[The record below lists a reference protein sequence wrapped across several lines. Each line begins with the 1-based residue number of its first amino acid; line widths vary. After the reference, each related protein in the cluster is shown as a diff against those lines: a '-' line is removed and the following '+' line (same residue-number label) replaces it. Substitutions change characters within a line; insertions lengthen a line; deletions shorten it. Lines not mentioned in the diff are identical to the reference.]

1 MVVTT
6 PTREKD
12 SGEDM
17 WSDIETKRD
26 YLNYLE
32 LAEVVSGVLLN
43 SNMRPVSVGVFGTW
57 GTGKSSLLNLIEA
70 QLQEDAKDKV
80 LIIRFDAW
88 LYQGYDDA
96 RAALMDVIARRLYEA
111 SRKNRGLQGVAKS
124 LLERVDVI
132 RAIGLGVEV
141 VAAAYGVPLMGRGSK
156 AVAGVKKWA
165 DGTPAAEDN
174 QAIADG
180 VQTVAALV
188 GPGKKKSPPEH
199 IEAFREEFQKLLI
212 GLDKTLVVFVDNLDR
227 CLPEQTIHTLEALR
241 LFLFMEQSA
250 FVVAADEDM
259 VRHSVSL
266 HFDGA
271 NERHI
276 TDYLDKLIQIPVR
289 VPRLGVT
296 EIRAYLFML
305 FAEASNN
312 KSVKEKLGELRVALE
327 KNLRASWKE
336 PPITVDEAAT
346 LVGGDAN
353 LRMSF
358 DIAERMS
365 ALLANSTFV
374 EGNPRIVKRLLNVV
388 RLRASIAARRGMP
401 VDEAMVAKFA
411 LFERCAD
418 PIAVRKLYALIN
430 EAAQGKPALIVTLE
444 QLADEPLGFEAAC
457 PEEWRKSLAFLHDWL
472 GLKPALSGIDLRP
485 LVYLSKETAVLRS
498 VAGDLSQ
505 SSADAVLRLANVKT
519 LSSPAAAMAI
529 AKIAPGEH
537 GLVMREVLAS
547 LRGHVDWSERPDAI
561 NGAVLLA
568 DADAEAGRQL
578 GAFLGS
584 LPGKKTPWLKALLA
598 DKDWVKGGD

>member
-1 MVVTT
+1 
-6 PTREKD
+6 
-12 SGEDM
+12 M

-32 LAEVVSGVLLN
+32 LAEVVSEVLLN
-43 SNMRPVSVGVFGTW
+43 PSMRPVSVGVFGTW
-57 GTGKSSLLNLIEA
+57 GTGKSSLLNLIEDR
-70 QLQEDAKDKV
+70 LLDDAKDKV
-80 LIIRFDAW
+80 IIIRFDAW

-111 SRKNRGLQGVAKS
+111 AKKDAGLLGLAKS
-124 LLERVDVI
+124 LLARVNTM
-132 RAIGLGVEV
+132 RTLGLGIEV
-141 VAAAYGVPLMGRGSK
+141 VAALHGLPLMGVGSK
-156 AVAGVKKWA
+156 AVAGISKLFA
-165 DGTPAAEDN
+165 GAPEAEDT
-174 QAIADG
+174 QAAVDG
-180 VQTVAALV
+180 AKAVAGLV
-188 GPGKKKSPPEH
+188 DPAKAKSPPEH
-199 IEAFREEFQKLLI
+199 VDAFRDEFQKLLI
-212 GLDKTLVVFVDNLDR
+212 GLDQTLVVFVDNLDR

-259 VRHSVSL
+259 VRHSVSQ

-271 NERHI
+271 NERHV

-305 FAEASNN
+305 FAEASMVD
-312 KSVKEKLGELRVALE
+312 KAKLDGLRTALE

-336 PPITVDEAAT
+336 PPITVEAASK
-346 LVGGDAN
+346 LVSADAAV
-353 LRMSF
+353 RMSF

-365 ALLANSTFV
+365 TLLANSAFV

-388 RLRASIAARRGMP
+388 RLRARIAERRDMP

-411 LFERCAD
+411 LFERCVD
-418 PIAVRKLYALIN
+418 PVAVRKLYTLIN
-430 EAAQGKPALIVTLE
+430 EAAQGKPELIVTLE
-444 QLADEPLGFEAAC
+444 KLADDPKKFEEAC
-457 PEEWRKSLAFLHDWL
+457 PDEWRKSLTFLHDWL

-485 LVYLSKETAVLRS
+485 LVYLSRETAVLRS
-498 VAGDLSQ
+498 VAGDMSQ

-529 AKIAPGEH
+529 AAIAPGEH
-537 GLVMREVLAS
+537 AAVMRELLAS
-547 LRGHVDWSERPDAI
+547 LRGHVDWSDRPDEI

-568 DADAEAGRQL
+568 DTDVEAGRQL
-578 GAFLGS
+578 GAFLGG
-584 LPGKKTPWLKALLA
+584 LPGKKSPWLKALLN
-598 DKDWVKGGD
+598 DKAWAKGVA

>member
-1 MVVTT
+1 
-6 PTREKD
+6 
-12 SGEDM
+12 M

-32 LAEVVSGVLLN
+32 LAEVVSEVLLN
-43 SNMRPVSVGVFGTW
+43 PSMRPVSVGVFGTW
-57 GTGKSSLLNLIEA
+57 GTGKSSLLNLIEGR
-70 QLQEDAKDKV
+70 LQDDAKDEV
-80 LIIRFDAW
+80 IIVRFDAW

-111 SRKNRGLQGVAKS
+111 AKKDDGLLGIAKS
-124 LLERVDVI
+124 LLARVNTM
-132 RAIGLGVEV
+132 RTLGLGIEV
-141 VAAAYGVPLMGRGSK
+141 VAALHGVPLMGVGSK
-156 AVAGVKKWA
+156 AVAGLGKLFA
-165 DGTPAAEDN
+165 GTPEAEDT
-174 QAIADG
+174 QAAADG
-180 VQTVAALV
+180 VKALAGLV
-188 GPGKKKSPPEH
+188 DPVKGKSPPEH
-199 IEAFREEFQKLLI
+199 VDAFREEFQRLLV

-259 VRHSVSL
+259 VRHSVSQ

-271 NERHI
+271 NERHV

-305 FAEASNN
+305 FAEAGEVNQA
-312 KSVKEKLGELRVALE
+312 KLDRLRNALE

-336 PPITVDEAAT
+336 PPITVEAASK
-346 LVGGDAN
+346 LAGGGDDV
-353 LRMSF
+353 RMSF

-365 ALLANSTFV
+365 ALLAKSTFV

-388 RLRASIAARRGMP
+388 RLRARIAARRGMP

-411 LFERCAD
+411 LFERCVD
-418 PIAVRKLYALIN
+418 PVAVRKLYALIN
-430 EAAQGKPALIVTLE
+430 EAAQGKPELIATLE
-444 QLADEPLGFEAAC
+444 RLSDDPKKFEEAC
-457 PEEWRKSLAFLHDWL
+457 PVEWKKSADFLHDWL
-472 GLKPALSGIDLRP
+472 GLKPALSGLDLRP

-498 VAGDLSQ
+498 VAGDMSQ
-505 SSADAVLRLANVKT
+505 SSAEAVLRLTNVKT

-529 AKIAPGEH
+529 AGIASGEH
-537 GLVMREVLAS
+537 GAVMRELLAS
-547 LRGHVDWSERPDAI
+547 LRGHADWSDRPDAI

-568 DADAEAGRQL
+568 GADEDAGRQL
-578 GAFLGS
+578 GAFLAS
-584 LPGKKTPWLKALLA
+584 LPGKKSPWLKALLS
-598 DKDWVKGGD
+598 DKAWAKGVA

>member
-1 MVVTT
+1 MALQPVEWTQ
-6 PTREKD
+6 
-12 SGEDM
+12 GEGM

-32 LAEVVSGVLLN
+32 LAEVVSEVLLN
-43 SNMRPVSVGVFGTW
+43 PSMRPVSVGVFGTW
-57 GTGKSSLLNLIEA
+57 GTGKSSLLNLIEGR
-70 QLQEDAKDKV
+70 LQDDAKDEV
-80 LIIRFDAW
+80 IIVRFDAW

-111 SRKNRGLQGVAKS
+111 AKKDDGLLGIAKS
-124 LLERVDVI
+124 LLARVNTM
-132 RAIGLGVEV
+132 RTLGLGIEV
-141 VAAAYGVPLMGRGSK
+141 VAALHGVPLMGVGSK
-156 AVAGVKKWA
+156 AVAGLGKLFA
-165 DGTPAAEDN
+165 GTPEAEDT
-174 QAIADG
+174 QAAADG
-180 VQTVAALV
+180 VKALAGLMDPV
-188 GPGKKKSPPEH
+188 KGKSPPEH
-199 IEAFREEFQKLLI
+199 VDAFREEFQRLLV

-259 VRHSVSL
+259 VRHSVSQ

-271 NERHI
+271 NERHV

-305 FAEASNN
+305 FAEAGEVNQA
-312 KSVKEKLGELRVALE
+312 KLDGLRNALE

-336 PPITVDEAAT
+336 PPITVEAASK
-346 LVGGDAN
+346 LAGGGDVV
-353 LRMSF
+353 RMSF

-365 ALLANSTFV
+365 ALLAKSTFV

-388 RLRASIAARRGMP
+388 RLRARIAARRGMP

-411 LFERCAD
+411 LFERCVD
-418 PIAVRKLYALIN
+418 PVAVRKLYALIN
-430 EAAQGKPALIVTLE
+430 EAAQGKPELIATLE
-444 QLADEPLGFEAAC
+444 RLSDDPKKFEEAC
-457 PEEWRKSLAFLHDWL
+457 PVEWKKSADFLHDWL
-472 GLKPALSGIDLRP
+472 GLKPALSGLDLRP

-498 VAGDLSQ
+498 VAGDMSQ
-505 SSADAVLRLANVKT
+505 SSAEAVLRLTNVKT

-529 AKIAPGEH
+529 AGIASGEH
-537 GLVMREVLAS
+537 GAVMRELLAS
-547 LRGHVDWSERPDAI
+547 LRGHADWSDRPDAI

-568 DADAEAGRQL
+568 GADEEAGRQL
-578 GAFLGS
+578 GAFLAG
-584 LPGKKTPWLKALLA
+584 LPGKKSPWLKALLS
-598 DKDWVKGGD
+598 DKAWAKGVA

>member
-1 MVVTT
+1 MVL
-6 PTREKD
+6 PTEDKD
-12 SGEDM
+12 LGGDM

-32 LAEVVSGVLLN
+32 LAEVVSEVLLN
-43 SNMRPVSVGVFGTW
+43 PSMRPVSVGVFGTW
-57 GTGKSSLLNLIEA
+57 GTGKSSLLNLIEN
-70 QLQEDAKDKV
+70 QLQDDAKDTV
-80 LIIRFDAW
+80 IIIRFDAW

-111 SRKNRGLQGVAKS
+111 AKKDAGLQGLAKS
-124 LLERVDVI
+124 LLARVNTM
-132 RAIGLGVEV
+132 RTLGLGIEV
-141 VAAAYGVPLMGRGSK
+141 VAALHGVPLMGVGSK
-156 AVAGVKKWA
+156 AVAGIGKLLA
-165 DGTPAAEDN
+165 GTPEAEDT
-174 QAIADG
+174 QAVADG
-180 VQTVAALV
+180 VKAVAGLV
-188 GPGKKKSPPEH
+188 DPAKSKSPPEH
-199 IEAFREEFQKLLI
+199 VDAFREEFQKLLI

-259 VRHSVSL
+259 VRHSVSQ

-271 NERHI
+271 NERHV

-305 FAEASNN
+305 FAEASEVD
-312 KSVKEKLGELRVALE
+312 KTKLDKLRTALE

-336 PPITVDEAAT
+336 PPITVEAASK
-346 LVGGDAN
+346 LVGGDAAIT
-353 LRMSF
+353 MSF

-388 RLRASIAARRGMP
+388 RLRARIAERRDMP

-418 PIAVRKLYALIN
+418 PVAVRKLYALIN
-430 EAAQGKPALIVTLE
+430 EAAQGKPELIVTLE
-444 QLADEPLGFEAAC
+444 KLADDPKMFEEAC
-457 PEEWRKSLAFLHDWL
+457 PDEWRKSLAFLHDWL
-472 GLKPALSGIDLRP
+472 GLKPALSGFDLRP

-498 VAGDLSQ
+498 VAGDMSQ
-505 SSADAVLRLANVKT
+505 SSADAVLRLVNVKT

-529 AKIAPGEH
+529 AGIAPGEH
-537 GLVMREVLAS
+537 EAVMRELLAS
-547 LRGHVDWSERPDAI
+547 LRGHVDWSDRPDAI

-568 DADAEAGRQL
+568 DADVEAGRQL
-578 GAFLGS
+578 GAFLGG
-584 LPGKKTPWLKALLA
+584 LPGKRSPWLKALLR
-598 DKDWVKGGD
+598 DKAWAKGIA

>member
-1 MVVTT
+1 
-6 PTREKD
+6 
-12 SGEDM
+12 M

-32 LAEVVSGVLLN
+32 LAEVVSEVLLN
-43 SNMRPVSVGVFGTW
+43 PNMRPVSVGVFGTW
-57 GTGKSSLLNLIEA
+57 GTGKSSLLNLIEDR
-70 QLQEDAKDKV
+70 LKDDAKDKV
-80 LIIRFDAW
+80 IIIRFDAW

-111 SRKNRGLQGVAKS
+111 AKKDAGLLGLAKS
-124 LLERVDVI
+124 LLARVNTI
-132 RAIGLGVEV
+132 RTLGLGIEV
-141 VAAAYGVPLMGRGSK
+141 VAALHGVPLMGVGSK
-156 AVAGVKKWA
+156 AVAGIGKLFA
-165 DGTPAAEDN
+165 GTPEAEDT
-174 QAIADG
+174 QAVADG
-180 VQTVAALV
+180 VKAVAELV
-188 GPGKKKSPPEH
+188 DPAKAKSPPEH
-199 IEAFREEFQKLLI
+199 VDAFREEFQKLLI

-259 VRHSVSL
+259 VRHSVSQ

-271 NERHI
+271 NERHV

-305 FAEASNN
+305 FAEVSEVDKA
-312 KSVKEKLGELRVALE
+312 KLDELRTALE

-336 PPITVDEAAT
+336 PPITVEAVSK
-346 LVGGDAN
+346 LVGGDAAV
-353 LRMSF
+353 RMSF

-388 RLRASIAARRGMP
+388 RLRARIAARRGMP

-411 LFERCAD
+411 LFERCVD
-418 PIAVRKLYALIN
+418 PVAVRKLYTLIN
-430 EAAQGKPALIVTLE
+430 EAAQGKPELIVTLE
-444 QLADEPLGFEAAC
+444 KLADDPKKFEEAC
-457 PEEWRKSLAFLHDWL
+457 PDEWRKSLAFLHDWL

-498 VAGDLSQ
+498 VAGDMSQ
-505 SSADAVLRLANVKT
+505 SSAGAVLRLANVRT

-529 AKIAPGEH
+529 AGIAAGEH
-537 GLVMREVLAS
+537 GAVMRELLAS
-547 LRGHVDWSERPDAI
+547 LRGHADWSDRPDAI

-568 DADAEAGRQL
+568 DADVEAGRQL
-578 GAFLGS
+578 GAFLGG
-584 LPGKKTPWLKALLA
+584 LPGKKSPWLKALLS
-598 DKDWVKGGD
+598 DKAWAKGIA

>member
-1 MVVTT
+1 
-6 PTREKD
+6 
-12 SGEDM
+12 M

-32 LAEVVSGVLLN
+32 LAEVVSEVLLN
-43 SNMRPVSVGVFGTW
+43 PSMRPVSVGVFGTW
-57 GTGKSSLLNLIEA
+57 GTGKSSLLNLIEER
-70 QLQEDAKDKV
+70 LREDAKDEV
-80 LIIRFDAW
+80 IIIRFDAW

-111 SRKNRGLQGVAKS
+111 AKKDARLLGVAKS
-124 LLERVDVI
+124 LLARVNTM
-132 RAIGLGVEV
+132 RTLGLGIE
-141 VAAAYGVPLMGRGSK
+141 VAAALHGVPLMGVGSK
-156 AVAGVKKWA
+156 AVAGLGKLFA
-165 DGTPAAEDN
+165 GTPEAEDT
-174 QAIADG
+174 QAAADG
-180 VQTVAALV
+180 VKAVAGLV
-188 GPGKKKSPPEH
+188 DPVKGKSPPEH
-199 IEAFREEFQKLLI
+199 VDAFRQEFQKLLV

-259 VRHSVSL
+259 VRHSVSQ

-271 NERHI
+271 NERHV

-305 FAEASNN
+305 FAEAGEVSQA
-312 KSVKEKLGELRVALE
+312 KLDDLRNALE

-336 PPITVDEAAT
+336 PPITVDAASK
-346 LVGGDAN
+346 LAGGDDAI
-353 LRMSF
+353 RMSF

-365 ALLANSTFV
+365 ALLAKSTFV

-388 RLRASIAARRGMP
+388 RLRARIAARRGMP

-418 PIAVRKLYALIN
+418 PVAVRKLYALIN
-430 EAAQGKPALIVTLE
+430 EAAQGKPEPIATLE
-444 QLADEPLGFEAAC
+444 RLSDDPKKFEEAC
-457 PEEWRKSLAFLHDWL
+457 PVEWKKSADFLHDWL
-472 GLKPALSGIDLRP
+472 GLKPALSGLDLRP

-498 VAGDLSQ
+498 VAGDMSQ
-505 SSADAVLRLANVKT
+505 SSAEAVLRLANVKT

-529 AKIAPGEH
+529 AGIASGEH
-537 GLVMREVLAS
+537 GAVMRELIAS
-547 LRGHVDWSERPDAI
+547 LRGHADWSGRPDAI

-568 DADAEAGRQL
+568 DSDADAGRQL
-578 GAFLGS
+578 GAFLTG
-584 LPGKKTPWLKALLA
+584 LPGKKSPWLKALVK
-598 DKDWVKGGD
+598 DKAWAKGVA

>member
-1 MVVTT
+1 MALQPVEWTQ
-6 PTREKD
+6 
-12 SGEDM
+12 GEGM

-32 LAEVVSGVLLN
+32 LAEVVSEVLLN
-43 SNMRPVSVGVFGTW
+43 PSMRPVSVGVFGTW
-57 GTGKSSLLNLIEA
+57 GTGKSSLLNLIEGR
-70 QLQEDAKDKV
+70 LQDDAKDEV
-80 LIIRFDAW
+80 IIVRFDAW

-111 SRKNRGLQGVAKS
+111 AKKDDGLLGIAKS
-124 LLERVDVI
+124 LLARVNTM
-132 RAIGLGVEV
+132 RTLGLGIEV
-141 VAAAYGVPLMGRGSK
+141 VAALHGVPLMGVGSK
-156 AVAGVKKWA
+156 AVAGLGKLFA
-165 DGTPAAEDN
+165 GTPEAEDT
-174 QAIADG
+174 QAAADG
-180 VQTVAALV
+180 VKALAGLMDPV
-188 GPGKKKSPPEH
+188 KGKSPPEH
-199 IEAFREEFQKLLI
+199 VDAFREEFQRLLV

-259 VRHSVSL
+259 VRHSVSQ

-271 NERHI
+271 NERHV

-305 FAEASNN
+305 FAEASEVNQA
-312 KSVKEKLGELRVALE
+312 KLDGLRNALE

-336 PPITVDEAAT
+336 PPITVEAASK
-346 LVGGDAN
+346 LAGGGDVV
-353 LRMSF
+353 RMSF

-365 ALLANSTFV
+365 ALLAKSTFV

-388 RLRASIAARRGMP
+388 RLRARIAARRGMP

-411 LFERCAD
+411 LFERCVD
-418 PIAVRKLYALIN
+418 PVAVRKLYALIN
-430 EAAQGKPALIVTLE
+430 EAAQGKPELIATLE
-444 QLADEPLGFEAAC
+444 RLSDDPKKFEEAC
-457 PEEWRKSLAFLHDWL
+457 PVEWKKSADFLHDWL
-472 GLKPALSGIDLRP
+472 GLKPALSGLDLRP

-498 VAGDLSQ
+498 VAGDMSQ
-505 SSADAVLRLANVKT
+505 SSAEAVLRLTNVKT

-529 AKIAPGEH
+529 AGIASGEH
-537 GLVMREVLAS
+537 GAVMRELLAS
-547 LRGHVDWSERPDAI
+547 LRGHADWSDRPDAI

-568 DADAEAGRQL
+568 GADEDAGRQL
-578 GAFLGS
+578 GAFLAS
-584 LPGKKTPWLKALLA
+584 LPGKKSPWLKALLS
-598 DKDWVKGGD
+598 DKAWAKGVA

>member
-1 MVVTT
+1 
-6 PTREKD
+6 
-12 SGEDM
+12 M

-32 LAEVVSGVLLN
+32 LAEVVSEVLLN
-43 SNMRPVSVGVFGTW
+43 PSMRPVSVGVFGTW
-57 GTGKSSLLNLIEA
+57 GTGKSSLLNLIEDR
-70 QLQEDAKDKV
+70 LLDDAKDKV
-80 LIIRFDAW
+80 IIIRFDAW

-111 SRKNRGLQGVAKS
+111 AKKDAGLLGLAKS
-124 LLERVDVI
+124 LLARVNTM
-132 RAIGLGVEV
+132 RTLGLGIE
-141 VAAAYGVPLMGRGSK
+141 VAAALHGLPLMGVGSK
-156 AVAGVKKWA
+156 AVAGISKLFA
-165 DGTPAAEDN
+165 GAPEAEDT
-174 QAIADG
+174 QAAVDG
-180 VQTVAALV
+180 AKAVAGLV
-188 GPGKKKSPPEH
+188 DPAKAKSPPEH
-199 IEAFREEFQKLLI
+199 VDAFRDEFQQLLI
-212 GLDKTLVVFVDNLDR
+212 GLDQTLVVFVDNLDR

-259 VRHSVSL
+259 VRHSVSQ

-271 NERHI
+271 NERHV

-305 FAEASNN
+305 FAEASMVD
-312 KSVKEKLGELRVALE
+312 KAKLDGLRTALE

-336 PPITVDEAAT
+336 PPITVEAASK
-346 LVGGDAN
+346 LVKADAAV
-353 LRMSF
+353 RMSF

-365 ALLANSTFV
+365 TLLANSTFV

-388 RLRASIAARRGMP
+388 RLRARIAERRDMP

-411 LFERCAD
+411 LFERCVD
-418 PIAVRKLYALIN
+418 PVAVRKLYMLIN
-430 EAAQGKPALIVTLE
+430 EAAQGKPELIVTLE
-444 QLADEPLGFEAAC
+444 KLADDPKKFEEAC
-457 PEEWRKSLAFLHDWL
+457 PDEWRKSLAFLHDWL

-498 VAGDLSQ
+498 VAGDMSQ

-529 AKIAPGEH
+529 AGIAPGEH
-537 GLVMREVLAS
+537 AAVMRELLAS
-547 LRGHVDWSERPDAI
+547 LRGHVDWSDRPDAI

-568 DADAEAGRQL
+568 DTDVEAGRQL
-578 GAFLGS
+578 GAFLGG
-584 LPGKKTPWLKALLA
+584 LPGKKSPWLKALLN
-598 DKDWVKGGD
+598 DKAWAKGVA